1 MSRVAVYIFT
11 LMISSITLSSCSHE
25 ERPDPF
31 YLMEGEA
38 IYKVECA
45 SCHGAQLEGQ
55 AGWKTR
61 RADGKLA
68 APPQD
73 ASGQS
78 WKKSRETLAAII
90 HSGMVEP
97 HAPAG
102 YISDMPAFA
111 NKLSEHQINNVLLYI
126 ESHWTPEIISWR
138 AQQNMQ

>member
-11 LMISSITLSSCSHE
+11 LMISTISLTSCSRE

-45 SCHGAQLEGQ
+45 ACHGAKLEGQ
-55 AGWKTR
+55 ADWQSR
-61 RADGKLA
+61 RVDGKLP

-73 ASGQS
+73 ETGQS
-78 WKKSRETLAAII
+78 WKQPRETLAAII
-90 HSGMVEP
+90 HSGMVAP
-97 HAPAG
+97 HAPPG

-111 NKLSEHQINNVLLYI
+111 NKLSDHQINNVLLYI
-126 ESHWTPEIISWR
+126 ESHWTPEINNWR
-138 AQQNMQ
+138 TQQSLQ